1 MMKQGEV
8 CSIPPLYSRCFEGF
22 ILFCVL
28 CFEFTVHLLTVI
40 CREIYT
46 PMMLGC
52 MFALDREFFFKIGT
66 FDTQMEIWGAE
77 NLEISFR
84 VILP

>member
-1 MMKQGEV
+1 MRYVAFRFRIAFFSV
-8 CSIPPLYSRCFEGF
+8 C
-22 ILFCVL
+22 CVL
-28 CFEFTVHLLTVI
+28 SSQCHLLTVI